1 MGDFFSTLSA
11 YLWGWPMVILL
22 LGTHLYLTIRLGFP
36 QRKIFKGIKLSI
48 SKDEGAIGDV
58 SQFSAL
64 ATSLAATIGTGNII
78 GVAIAISMGGPGAV
92 FWCWMTGVLGIA
104 TKYGESLLSVMYR
117 TTNKD
122 GEMCGGPMYVL
133 ERGLNMKFMG
143 ILFALF
149 TALAAFGIGCTVQAN
164 AISTLFYDSWHIPLY
179 VTGGVVAFLAGLV
192 FFFGVQG
199 IGKVCS
205 ALVPFMAVFYVF
217 GCLFLLWQ
225 NSAYLGESLRLIVTS
240 AFTPQ
245 AASGG
250 FVGSTILIASR
261 FGIAR
266 GLFSN
271 ESGLGSAPIV
281 AAAAQ
286 THHPVRQALVSST
299 ATFWDTV
306 VVCAITGLAL
316 VSSVLAYPDITGL
329 ESGLLTNQAF
339 NKIPYIGST
348 LLSIGI
354 FTFAFSTIL
363 GWGYYSQKAIEYL
376 GGTRWILPYRF
387 VFVVMIFVGS
397 VLNLDVVWAAA
408 DCMNALMALPNLL
421 SLLLLSGVIAHET
434 KAYLYG
440 KD

>member
-1 MGDFFSTLSA
+1 MGDFFSTLSS
-11 YLWGWPMVILL
+11 YLWGLPMVILL
-22 LGTHLYLTIRLGFP
+22 VGTHLYLTIRLGFP

-133 ERGLNMKFMG
+133 ERGLKMKFMG
-143 ILFALF
+143 VLFALF

-164 AISTLFYDSWHIPLY
+164 AIATLFYDSWHIPLY
-179 VTGGVVAFLAGLV
+179 VTGGVVALLAALV

-205 ALVPFMAVFYVF
+205 ALVPFMALFYVF

-250 FVGSTILIASR
+250 FVGSTMLIASR

-316 VSSVLAYPDITGL
+316 VSSVLAYPDINGL

-376 GGTRWILPYRF
+376 GGSRWILPYRF
-387 VFVVMIFVGS
+387 VFVIMIFVGS

-434 KAYLYG
+434 KAYLYD